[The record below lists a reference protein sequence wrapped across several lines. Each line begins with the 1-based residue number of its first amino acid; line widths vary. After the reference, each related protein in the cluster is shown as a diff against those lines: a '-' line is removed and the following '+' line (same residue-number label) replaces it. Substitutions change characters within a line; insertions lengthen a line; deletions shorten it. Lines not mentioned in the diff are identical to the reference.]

1 MKERNRQADG
11 LAARIDCKGVKMFPA
26 IRCHVAIA
34 CCCLFSVA
42 PTSAQEA
49 SIEFDVPAL
58 IGVREILPSPFATSK
73 VVEVLL
79 PISTVIDSKHRGDVE
94 EFRFD
99 VSWNRSVYPLF
110 DYSPKTQTVSDI
122 EGLLNVEKNES
133 RNASLNANVTGKPL
147 DSIAASLSSDIGRGS
162 SVRKSF
168 QEIPQHD
175 VIVASG
181 TIDRGTGAFFRFHG
195 SKKETI
201 EGGRD
206 LLLAYRVPN
215 SWQNGILKV
224 ECRATGKRRVA
235 GLWDEPFEIGRSF
248 IVPLYLDGDHA
259 SQQLAIEFVRA
270 EQGLQ
275 KSWLAFEKQLSNAKK
290 QFPYGLLQGE
300 SALPDSWPHL
310 LIQSG
315 DDQYLSQ
322 YQGYLTQDV
331 AVSAGKFVQARKGL
345 LRNY

>member
-1 MKERNRQADG
+1 
-11 LAARIDCKGVKMFPA
+11 MFPA
-26 IRCHVAIA
+26 IRFHITIAIA

-42 PTSAQEA
+42 SISAQES

-122 EGLLNVEKNES
+122 DGLLNIEKNQS
-133 RNASLNANVTGKPL
+133 RNSNLNASLSGKPL
-147 DSIAASLSSDIGRGS
+147 DSIAANLSSDIGRGS

-175 VIVASG
+175 VLVASG

-224 ECRATGKRRVA
+224 ECRASGKRRVA

-248 IVPLYLDGDHA
+248 VVPLYLDGDHP

-270 EQGLQ
+270 EQGLR
-275 KSWLAFEKQLSNAKK
+275 KSWLAFEKQLADAKK
-290 QFPYGLLQGE
+290 QFPYGLLQGQ
-300 SALPDSWPHL
+300 SKLPDSWPHL

-322 YQGYLTQDV
+322 FQGYLTQDV
-331 AVSAGKFVQARKGL
+331 AVAAGKFVQVRSSL
-345 LRNY
+345 ESN